1 MVCSHIVHQAVFMIP
16 GVLLMLLF
24 LALPVSVAGSD
35 SLESSYHTIDI
46 EYPDIIT
53 PEIYWQKCL
62 NGPITD
68 SSYIIQ
74 QTSDGGY
81 LLIGRP
87 DSSGENGTDS
97 RQNPGYWIVKQSP
110 GGEIVWQ
117 KSYRGSG
124 WQSPDILSQT
134 ESCGYAYGGK
144 FGPGEKNATINQSM
158 NTSWI
163 IKLTREGLIS
173 WEKSLDTP
181 NHEEIHSIQQTRDS
195 GYIVSGSIRFPDGL
209 HTPSRSDR
217 DIWIAKL
224 TSSGDLIWKK
234 TFGGTKDDLGY
245 SIRQTIDG
253 GYIMAG
259 ASASHDGDVSGNHG
273 DLDYWIV
280 KLTPGVEIT
289 WQKCFGGSQNDIP
302 YFIQQLSDGGYI
314 IAGASAS
321 DDGDVSGNHGELDYW
336 IVKLSPGGDLAWQ
349 RCLGGKGIDEAK
361 SIRQTRD
368 GGYIVA
374 GGSASDDGDVTGNHG
389 DSDYWIVKL
398 GPDGGLKWEKSLGGS
413 MYDSGESIL
422 QTNDGGYI
430 IAGITLSEDIDI
442 AGNREK

>member
-1 MVCSHIVHQAVFMIP
+1 MIP
-16 GVLLMLLF
+16 GILLMFLF
-24 LALPVSVAGSD
+24 LTLPVPAVGSD
-35 SLESSYHTIDI
+35 PFGSSYHTIGI
-46 EYPDIIT
+46 EYPSILT
-53 PEIYWQKCL
+53 PETYWQKCL
-62 NGPITD
+62 NGPLTD

-87 DSSGENGTDS
+87 DSPGEIDTSS
-97 RQNPGYWIVKQSP
+97 RQDPDYWIVKQSP
-110 GGEIVWQ
+110 GGEIIWQ
-117 KSYRGSG
+117 KSYRGSD
-124 WQSPDILSQT
+124 WQSPEDLSQT
-134 ESCGYAYGGK
+134 ESCGYVFSGRL
-144 FGPGEKNATINQSM
+144 GPGEMNTTLNQNM

-181 NHEEIHSIQQTRDS
+181 YHEEIHSVQQTRDG
-195 GYIVSGSIRFPDGL
+195 GYIVTGSIRLPDGI
-209 HTPSRSDR
+209 HTLNRSDR

-224 TSSGDLIWKK
+224 TSSGDLSWKK
-234 TFGGTKDDLGY
+234 TFGGTKDDQGY

-259 ASASHDGDVSGNHG
+259 ASASDDGNVTRNHG

-280 KLTPGVEIT
+280 KLTPGVEIS
-289 WQKCFGGSQNDIP
+289 WQKSFGGSQNDIP
-302 YFIQQLSDGGYI
+302 YFIQQLADGGYI

-321 DDGDVSGNHGELDYW
+321 DDGDVTGNHGDLDYW
-336 IVKLSPGGDLAWQ
+336 IVKLSPGGDLVWQ
-349 RCLGGKGIDEAK
+349 RSFGGKATDKAK
-361 SIRQTRD
+361 SIRQIRD

-374 GGSASDDGDVTGNHG
+374 GESSSHDGDVTGNHG

-398 GPDGGLKWEKSLGGS
+398 GPDGSLRWEKSLGGS
-413 MYDSGESIL
+413 GYDSGESIL

-430 IAGITLSEDIDI
+430 IAGITRSDDKDI
-442 AGNREK
+442 AGNREKLFS

>member
-1 MVCSHIVHQAVFMIP
+1 MTP
-16 GVLLMLLF
+16 GVLLVFLL
-24 LALPVSVAGSD
+24 LALSVPVAGSD
-35 SLESSYHTIDI
+35 LFGSSHTIDI

-81 LLIGRP
+81 LLIGKP
-87 DSSGENGTDS
+87 DLPGENDAS
-97 RQNPGYWIVKQSP
+97 SEKNPGYWIVKQSP
-110 GGEIVWQ
+110 GGEIIWQ
-117 KSYRGSG
+117 KSYRRSG
-124 WQSPDILSQT
+124 CQSFDILSQT
-134 ESCGYAYGGK
+134 ESCGYAFGGI
-144 FGPGEKNATINQSM
+144 FAPGGRNETLNQSL

-181 NHEEIHSIQQTRDS
+181 NHEEIHSIQQTRDG
-195 GYIVSGSIRFPDGL
+195 GYIVAGSARFPDEMNS
-209 HTPSRSDR
+209 PSRSDH
-217 DIWIAKL
+217 DILIAKL
-224 TSSGDLIWKK
+224 TSAGDLIWKK
-234 TFGGTKDDLGY
+234 TFGGTKDDVGY

-253 GYIMAG
+253 GYILAG
-259 ASASHDGDVSGNHG
+259 ATASHDGDVSGNHG
-273 DLDYWIV
+273 NLDYWIV
-280 KLTPGVEIT
+280 KLTPGVEIS
-289 WQKCFGGSQNDIP
+289 WQKSFGGSQNDVP
-302 YFIQQLSDGGYI
+302 YFIQQLADSGYI
-314 IAGASAS
+314 IAGTSAS
-321 DDGDVSGNHGELDYW
+321 DDGDVTGNHGNFDYW

-349 RCLGGKGIDEAK
+349 RSFGGKEFDEAK

-374 GGSASDDGDVTGNHG
+374 GGSASHDGDVTGNHG

-398 GPDGGLKWEKSLGGS
+398 GPDGGMRWEKSLGGS
-413 MYDSGESIL
+413 RYDSGESIL

-430 IAGITLSEDIDI
+430 IAGIIQSEDIDI
-442 AGNREK
+442 TGN